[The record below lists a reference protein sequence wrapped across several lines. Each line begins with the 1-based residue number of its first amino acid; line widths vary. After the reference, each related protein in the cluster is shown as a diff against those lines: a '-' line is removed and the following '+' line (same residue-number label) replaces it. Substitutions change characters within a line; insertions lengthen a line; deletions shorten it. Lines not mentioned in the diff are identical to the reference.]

1 MKRFALLSFVALGA
15 AALAQACS
23 GPDLSIAQNGDA
35 GKSNQQEAGAGNQTG
50 GSVSVGGTATSS
62 AGKTALGGTSSTSG
76 GSRALGGTG
85 GLDVQAGAGGESVAD
100 LGGATGA
107 GGDSTTGCTGTTPLC
122 FGNNTANCC
131 GNDPAGQAVCQGGK
145 WMCFGTAPA
154 PGCSGDRCTDLFAC
168 GPNLKCNLTKAYC
181 TVLAGGIGGDQY
193 QCTPLPKACGPSPT
207 CDCIDRPECQSCKQ
221 DFVGQGIVESCAVG

>member
-1 MKRFALLSFVALGA
+1 MKRFALLSFVAFGA

-23 GPDLSIAQNGDA
+23 GPDLSIAQNGGA
-35 GKSNQQEAGAGNQTG
+35 GKSNQQQAGASNQTG
-50 GSVSVGGTATSS
+50 GSVSVGGTESSS
-62 AGKTALGGTSSTSG
+62 AGKMALGGSSSTSG

-85 GLDVQAGAGGESVAD
+85 GLDAQAGAGGESVVD
-100 LGGATGA
+100 MGGAIGA
-107 GGDSTTGCTGTTPLC
+107 GGDSSTGCTGTAPLC

-145 WMCFGTAPA
+145 WTCGGAPA

-193 QCTPLPKACGPSPT
+193 QCTPLPKGCGQAPS
-207 CDCIDRPECQSCKQ
+207 CDCIDRPECQTCTQ
-221 DFVGQGIVESCAVG
+221 GAVGEGIVESCGVG